1 MPKVSLS
8 KTIFLT
14 AGAALGALLF
24 APKSGKELRKDLKKE
39 AKRLGG
45 EAKVYANNL
54 KDDFDEAYQE
64 AKVQAQEEKEEA
76 AKQEEELA
84 RTIAEI
90 EQELEERDQ
99 VTRQDDQGDLNRVP
113 DNVLE
118 DLDLGDTKNTSQEP
132 DQDQVVPRGELDEAL
147 DDQDLEDDP
156 SFQANPE

>member
-132 DQDQVVPRGELDEAL
+132 NQDQVVPRSELDEAL

>member
-99 VTRQDDQGDLNRVP
+99 VSHQDDQGDLNRVP

-118 DLDLGDTKNTSQEP
+118 DLDLGDTKDTSQEP
-132 DQDQVVPRGELDEAL
+132 DQDQVVPRGKLEEAL

>member
-132 DQDQVVPRGELDEAL
+132 NQDQVVPRGELDEAL

>member
-132 DQDQVVPRGELDEAL
+132 HQDQVVPRGELDEAL

>member
-118 DLDLGDTKNTSQEP
+118 DLDLGDTKDTSQEP

>member
-132 DQDQVVPRGELDEAL
+132 NQDQVVPRSELDEAL

-156 SFQANPE
+156 SFQANPK

>member
-118 DLDLGDTKNTSQEP
+118 DLDLGDTKDTSQEP
-132 DQDQVVPRGELDEAL
+132 NQDQVVPRGELDEAL